1 MIQYDKDVVLSS
13 RVRLARNIK
22 DISFPTI
29 MTEEEGRKV
38 IELARKAILG
48 SNTILSTQFREYEMK
63 KLTPLDRQALVE
75 KHLISPDLSQNI
87 KTGYALIKDDNTLS
101 IMVNEEDHLR
111 IQCILQ
117 GFKLDE
123 SWDMADK
130 IDDLIEETI
139 DYAYDEKLGYLT
151 SCPTNVGT
159 GIRASVM
166 VHLPAL
172 TLTGQI
178 SNILNSVSKIGMA
191 VRGIYGEGTQA
202 LGDIYQISN
211 QVTLGQ
217 SEIEIIENIKGVAK
231 QIISSERKARE
242 ELYKKQKIQ
251 IEDKV
256 GRAFGILS
264 NAKIM
269 STNEYMKLMS
279 DVRLGIVLGI
289 IDVDLDVLDRLTTQ
303 IQPAN
308 LQKIYGQP
316 LDPYER
322 DVKRAEYVSQQL
334 YKKQ

>member
-1 MIQYDKDVVLSS
+1 MLQYDKDVVLSS
-13 RVRLARNIK
+13 RIRLARNVK
-22 DISFPTI
+22 DIPFPTV
-29 MTEEEGRKV
+29 MTEEQGKKV

-48 SNTILSTQFREYEMK
+48 SNTILSTQFTEYEMK

-87 KTGYALIKDDNTLS
+87 KTGYALIKDDNTVS

-111 IQCILQ
+111 IQCILP
-117 GFKLDE
+117 GLKLDE

-139 DYAYDEKLGYLT
+139 DYAYDEKIGYLT

-172 TLTGQI
+172 TITGQI

-217 SEIEIIENIKGVAK
+217 SEKEIIENIEGVAK
-231 QIISSERKARE
+231 QIISSERRARE
-242 ELYKKQKIQ
+242 ELYKKQRVK
-251 IEDKV
+251 IEDRV

-264 NAKIM
+264 HAKVM
-269 STNEYMKLMS
+269 STKEYMTLMS

-289 IDVDLDVLDRLTTQ
+289 LSVDLDKLDRLTTQ

-308 LQKIYGQP
+308 LQKIYGMQ
-316 LDPYER
+316 LNPYER
-322 DVKRAEYVSQQL
+322 DVKRAEYVSTQL
-334 YKKQ
+334 NKKE